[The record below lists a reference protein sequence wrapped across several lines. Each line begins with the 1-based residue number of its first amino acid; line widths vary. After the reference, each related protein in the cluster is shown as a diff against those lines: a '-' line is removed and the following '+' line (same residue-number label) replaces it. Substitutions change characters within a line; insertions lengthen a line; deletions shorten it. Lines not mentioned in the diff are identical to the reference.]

1 MVCVMDSLP
10 EFLAKSDE
18 YVYKLADN
26 LLDAL
31 TNGEH
36 SKTLKETEPVSK
48 CSATTKKQLK
58 LEPLEIKK
66 KVLNIP
72 LFYLSFKQQVEE
84 RNSQEAKKDKEVK
97 FKTQPEEVCFHVVY

>member
-1 MVCVMDSLP
+1 MDSLP

-36 SKTLKETEPVSK
+36 SKTLQETQPVSK
-48 CSATTKKQLK
+48 CSVATKKQLK

-66 KVLNIP
+66 VLNFP
-72 LFYLSFKQQVEE
+72 LFFLSFKQQVE
-84 RNSQEAKKDKEVK
+84 RNSQEAKKDTEVK
-97 FKTQPEEVCFHVVY
+97 LYNSVFY